1 MANFTSAHT
10 GNEIDLAIASGSTT
24 TGIIKD
30 FNTLS
35 GSLASTINVG
45 GGISSSNGSLHI
57 APNTDKLIQLGRAT
71 FGPWTSDYMYLSHHD
86 MGSNVNYAL
95 NQTNVGV
102 TSLNAASG
110 RSIQFKIANSEKM
123 TLASDGNVG
132 IGTASPVE
140 KLHIDGNIR
149 ATGDVI
155 ANRYVVSSSVTH
167 LTQSFSSGSTI
178 FGDTPADD
186 THRFTGSL
194 DISGSGTD
202 LTVNGKVGIGT
213 TSPAGVLQVTSD
225 GSNKFFGVFSAST
238 GAGAYKFYQDSNNH
252 MQLYGYN
259 SSGTANVVINTNGVS
274 YLKGGNVLIGG
285 SSNNAVD
292 KLQVAGSTFISS
304 HITASGNISASSNL
318 IVNGITASSDVYSD
332 DVYVASEIIH
342 TDDPN
347 TKIAF
352 DPDKVTFT
360 IGGLDM
366 ITLTEDSTDTIALGA
381 AISTPITASGN
392 ISASGDILTSENLI
406 TLGNISGSITST
418 GSFGAGFFDNK
429 VGIGTTNPTKKLVVG
444 GDISSSGKIFNK
456 TSYIELRTSGNDFRL
471 QHEGGGDII
480 MFSGRSL
487 LYQGTGNVTKV
498 KFSQDGD
505 VTTSGNIFVSG
516 SGGTNGHIT
525 ASGNISASGNVIT
538 NTGSFNEINIPAD
551 NQFIK
556 VGASGDLQLYHNGS
570 NSFIDD
576 AGTGELRLRGNARV
590 RLQGMNESNMVSAT
604 QGAGVSLYHNNVEK
618 FVTTAGGINVAG
630 QITASGNISSSLTS
644 TISAGT
650 GSFQNDL
657 SVSGKITTIGQISAS
672 AGIQA
677 GTVSITA
684 TDDGSGNG
692 TIPNGTSFAIVNA
705 DSDANHIVILPKPT
719 VGNIVHLSENGT
731 TGYELRSSAPASIAI
746 NSGTSTNGESAIAGA
761 ITYVKCVCVSATSW
775 ICSQYDAD
783 GDESKVEVAA
793 D

>member
-123 TLASDGNVG
+123 TLASD
-132 IGTASPVE
+132 
-140 KLHIDGNIR
+140 
-149 ATGDVI
+149 
-155 ANRYVVSSSVTH
+155 
-167 LTQSFSSGSTI
+167 
-178 FGDTPADD
+178 
-186 THRFTGSL
+186 
-194 DISGSGTD
+194 
-202 LTVNGKVGIGT
+202 GKVGIGT